1 MEARKKNQS
10 SGPQHRQLTP
20 SSPPHTPHITRSMQ
34 NMIILRFHNEALA
47 PSWCRDH
54 VANVQ
59 ITFKEDFG
67 TEGRG
72 GYFDQYGT

>member
-1 MEARKKNQS
+1 MVETRKKKSIIRPATQ
-10 SGPQHRQLTP
+10 TT
-20 SSPPHTPHITRSMQ
+20 HTLFPTHHITRSMQ

-72 GYFDQYGT
+72 GYFDQYGK